1 MFNELLPFYDE
12 QVALGKKYE
21 YIEQLNYF
29 RKFVAEHNLKE
40 KTDELV
46 DNHEDHKVEISR

>member
-1 MFNELLPFYDE
+1 MIPYYEE
-12 QVALGKKYE
+12 QVALGTKYE

-40 KTDELV
+40 KTDELI
-46 DNHEDHKVEISR
+46 NTHEDHKQEIAR